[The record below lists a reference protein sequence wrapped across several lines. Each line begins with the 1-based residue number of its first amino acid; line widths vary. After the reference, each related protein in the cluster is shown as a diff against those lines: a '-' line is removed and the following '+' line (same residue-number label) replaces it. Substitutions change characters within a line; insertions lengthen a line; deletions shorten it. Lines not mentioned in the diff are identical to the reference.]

1 MDTEQ
6 LLRPAIE
13 EEGVAYVVGSG
24 FHTDGGGKNTMRLNF
39 SYPSEHDIQEG
50 IRRLANLVKK
60 RVPKEVTAS

>member
-24 FHTDGGGKNTMRLNF
+24 FHADGGGENTMRLNF
-39 SYPSEHDIQEG
+39 SYPSEKEIEEG
-50 IRRLANLVKK
+50 IRRLASLVKR
-60 RVPKEVTAS
+60 RVPKKVTA